1 VTISDNTS
9 TALTKNLSLYNMVG
23 GRRTA
28 HAHFPQLRRLSSAA
42 TAELGV
48 TARDELALLLAEV
61 SSYLSSLPARQKKEF
76 DTAWGIDA
84 VEALA
89 AIQHGEYDNNV
100 KEVYG
105 SMRL

>member
-1 VTISDNTS
+1 M
-9 TALTKNLSLYNMVG
+9 LT
-23 GRRTA
+23 
-28 HAHFPQLRRLSSAA
+28 PQLRTLSSAA
-42 TAELGV
+42 TVGLGV

-61 SSYLSSLPARQKKEF
+61 SSYRNSLPARQKKEF
-76 DTAWGIDA
+76 DPAWGIDA

-100 KEVYG
+100 EEVYG